1 MPQPIVYSLTAPIGE
16 EEGEATGTKLAVP
29 LAPSVENMTVIVVLK
44 LEPF

>member
-1 MPQPIVYSLTAPIGE
+1 MPQPIVYSLTAPIG